1 MSKRVKVED
10 YVPEVEMENWMP
22 KVLIMGAVIGAV
34 TGLAGAY
41 LLIQRSKNTS
51 TTPQL
56 SAGEG
61 MRLGVMLLG
70 LLRQVQMLGQDD

>member
-1 MSKRVKVED
+1 MAKRVKVEE
-10 YVPEVEMENWMP
+10 YVEETMPETWMP
-22 KVLIMGAVIGAV
+22 KVLILGAVIGAV
-34 TGLAGAY
+34 TGVVGAY

-51 TTPQL
+51 TAPQL